1 MASPKAQLYLDITA
15 KGLCILGA
23 TLMIFGRG
31 AWFYVGVATVVLG
44 VLFIG
49 GSLMAT
55 SKLRGRRWD
64 GTRRPPRPL

>member
-1 MASPKAQLYLDITA
+1 MATPRAQLYLDITA

-23 TLMIFGRG
+23 ALMIFGRG
-31 AWFYVGVATVVLG
+31 ALFYGGVATVVLG

-55 SKLRGRRWD
+55 RKLRHRGWD
-64 GTRRPPRPL
+64 GTERPPAG

>member
-1 MASPKAQLYLDITA
+1 MDNPKVQLYLDITA

-23 TLMIFGRG
+23 ALMIFGRG

-49 GSLMAT
+49 GSLAA
-55 SKLRGRRWD
+55 SRKLRNRRWD
-64 GTRRPPRPL
+64 GTRRT

>member
-23 TLMIFGRG
+23 ALMIFGRG

-55 SKLRGRRWD
+55 SKLRRRRWD
-64 GTRRPPRPL
+64 GTSRT

>member
-23 TLMIFGRG
+23 ALMIFGRG
-31 AWFYVGVATVVLG
+31 AWFYLGVAPVVLG

-55 SKLRGRRWD
+55 SKLRRRRWD
-64 GTRRPPRPL
+64 GTRRT

>member
-23 TLMIFGRG
+23 ALMVFGRG

-49 GSLMAT
+49 GSLMAS
-55 SKLRGRRWD
+55 SKLRSRRWD
-64 GTRRPPRPL
+64 GTRRT

>member
-23 TLMIFGRG
+23 AMMIFGRG
-31 AWFYVGVATVVLG
+31 VWFYVGVATVVLG

-55 SKLRGRRWD
+55 RNLRRRGWD
-64 GTRRPPRPL
+64 GKRRT